1 MSAVLEGVKVLDF
14 TRMHAGAG
22 GTRILA
28 NFGADV
34 IRIEWPFYPA
44 LDFVRL
50 IPPFGDGVSGIN
62 RSLWFNSL
70 NVGKQSMTVDAQ
82 STDGRAML
90 FRLATEADI
99 VAENFSADVMDGLG
113 LGYEDIR
120 KVNENVIYVSQSG
133 FGHSGPYKHFRTFGP
148 TAQAFAGLT
157 ISNGLPG
164 HPPAGWGYS
173 YMDHM
178 AAFMAA
184 YVVAAALN
192 HRLHT
197 GVGQFIDL
205 SQAQAACT
213 LTGVEQLDFSVNKR
227 RYTGPSGNHSRHPRH
242 VPHNSYRC
250 AGGGLDDWCVIDV
263 QTDDQWRALIDAMG
277 SPPWSQDSAYASVLG
292 RLEHEA
298 EIDELIEQWT
308 VSQTKF
314 EVMERLQSM
323 GVPCGAVQNASDKF
337 ERDPQLAERGFYVRV
352 PHPEVG
358 EHHIEG
364 PVAKMSKSPPAIA
377 GPAPMI
383 GEHTRLVCRERL
395 GMSDDEVSAL
405 IEQGV
410 LTDVIRSDEE

>member
-1 MSAVLEGVKVLDF
+1 
-14 TRMHAGAG
+14 
-22 GTRILA
+22 
-28 NFGADV
+28 
-34 IRIEWPFYPA
+34 
-44 LDFVRL
+44 
-50 IPPFGDGVSGIN
+50 
-62 RSLWFNSL
+62 
-70 NVGKQSMTVDAQ
+70 
-82 STDGRAML
+82 
-90 FRLATEADI
+90 
-99 VAENFSADVMDGLG
+99 
-113 LGYEDIR
+113 
-120 KVNENVIYVSQSG
+120 
-133 FGHSGPYKHFRTFGP
+133 
-148 TAQAFAGLT
+148 
-157 ISNGLPG
+157 
-164 HPPAGWGYS
+164 
-173 YMDHM
+173 
-178 AAFMAA
+178 
-184 YVVAAALN
+184 
-192 HRLHT
+192 
-197 GVGQFIDL
+197 
-205 SQAQAACT
+205 
-213 LTGVEQLDFSVNKR
+213 
-227 RYTGPSGNHSRHPRH
+227 
-242 VPHNSYRC
+242 
-250 AGGGLDDWCVIDV
+250 
-263 QTDDQWRALIDAMG
+263 MG